1 MKWTVVNAQ
10 SRDVERQHLNKIL
23 KEIESSYTLVND
35 RVNQTNNNLGNVQNG
50 LTTTITKVINNVLPA
65 GDLATQVTL
74 TGAVT
79 GVSVKV
85 PGQNAVTINT
95 SLSEDFV
102 TEAPI
107 DNNRYWRY
115 QGNWELVPPAVV
127 NLGNMPGTGYVVIT
141 SAGLYQNR
149 TIVSADDTR
158 IVVLNGDGDLDN
170 TSIDLAEVPD
180 DGTGILQRTSFDE
193 YGRKTGTADAT
204 TDDLEEG
211 VTNLYFTDER
221 AQDSVGNILVDT
233 PTIVFTYDD
242 TTPGISA
249 DISDEYQELI
259 EESVR
264 PSNVPTDGDILEYD
278 GVGDQW
284 VAKKNPRELLI
295 DGGNF

>member
-65 GDLATQVTL
+65 GELATQVTL

-107 DNNRYWRY
+107 DSNRYWRY

-180 DGTGILQRTSFDE
+180 DGTGVLQRTSFDE
-193 YGRKTGTADAT
+193 YGRKTGTASAT
-204 TDDLEEG
+204 TDDLTEG
-211 VTNLYFTDER
+211 TTNLYWKE
-221 AQDSVGNILVDT
+221 A
-233 PTIVFTYDD
+233 
-242 TTPGISA
+242 
-249 DISDEYQELI
+249 
-259 EESVR
+259 
-264 PSNVPTDGDILEYD
+264 PTDGQLYGRQNATWQPVITGGFVPYFIPDAQVFTVPTYQQALYSQEIILD
-278 GVGDQW
+278 GSAMIVLEGI
-284 VAKKNPRELLI
+284 LI
-295 DGGNF
+295 EVD